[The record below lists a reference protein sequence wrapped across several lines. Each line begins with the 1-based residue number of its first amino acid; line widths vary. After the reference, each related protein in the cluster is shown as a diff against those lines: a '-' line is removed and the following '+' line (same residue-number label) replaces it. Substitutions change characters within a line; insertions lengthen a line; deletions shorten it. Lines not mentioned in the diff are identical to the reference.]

1 MEIIRFTEENK
12 YEYLEYH
19 SYQMLPSW
27 YWNNKN
33 KKQQSIFQYCGK
45 DVYFI
50 NDKHVIIEQL
60 HRNYARVKIISIDLS
75 LYDQWLV
82 KYQGYFGFGKTLKE
96 ANTNAKLNASRE
108 IPLEIRIEHFINTH
122 PLFEEFTGQELFD
135 WHDYLT
141 GSCKAGK
148 YKFCRD
154 NNVDFNKKYTVLYFL
169 NLVKDSYKPEII
181 EQVIKQYE
189 KL

>member
-1 MEIIRFTEENK
+1 METIKQFLDLGRYDYSNQEIILQKLNK
-12 YEYLEYH
+12 YCGRNVYL
-19 SYQMLPSW
+19 
-27 YWNNKN
+27 
-33 KKQQSIFQYCGK
+33 
-45 DVYFI
+45 I
-50 NDKHVIIEQL
+50 NDRQLMFDQIHGNFAKVTII
-60 HRNYARVKIISIDLS
+60 RIDLTT
-75 LYDQWLV
+75 YEHWLV
-82 KYQGYFGFGKTLKE
+82 KYKGCFGFGKTLKD
-96 ANTNAKLNASRE
+96 ANKDARLNASRE
-108 IPLEIRIEHFINTH
+108 IPLEIRIQHFINTH
-122 PLFEEFTGQELFD
+122 SLREEFTGQELFD

-141 GSCKAGK
+141 GSCKVGK

>member
-1 MEIIRFTEENK
+1 METIKQFLDTGR
-12 YEYLEYH
+12 YDYLQQE
-19 SYQMLPSW
+19 
-27 YWNNKN
+27 
-33 KKQQSIFQYCGK
+33 KQITKLSQFCGR
-45 DVYFI
+45 DVYYVEDRQIMFDQI
-50 NDKHVIIEQL
+50 HGNFAKVTIIQ
-60 HRNYARVKIISIDLS
+60 IDLTT
-75 LYDQWLV
+75 YERWMV
-82 KYQGYFGFGKTLKE
+82 KYKGFFGFGKTLKD
-96 ANTNAKLNASRE
+96 ANKDARLNASRE
-108 IPLEIRIEHFINTH
+108 IPLEIRIKHFVDSH
-122 PLFEEFTGQELFD
+122 SLFEEYTGQELFD

-169 NLVKDSYKPEII
+169 NLVKKSYKPEII

>member
-1 MEIIRFTEENK
+1 M
-12 YEYLEYH
+12 
-19 SYQMLPSW
+19 
-27 YWNNKN
+27 
-33 KKQQSIFQYCGK
+33 
-45 DVYFI
+45 
-50 NDKHVIIEQL
+50 
-60 HRNYARVKIISIDLS
+60 
-75 LYDQWLV
+75 V

-108 IPLEIRIEHFINTH
+108 IPLEIRIKHFIDSH
-122 PLFEEFTGQELFD
+122 PLFEEYTG
-135 WHDYLT
+135 HDYLT

-154 NNVDFNKKYTVLYFL
+154 NNIDFNKKYTVLYFL

>member
-1 MEIIRFTEENK
+1 MEALKFAEDSQ
-12 YEYLEYH
+12 YQYLEIH
-19 SYQMLPSW
+19 SYPMLSSW
-27 YWNNKN
+27 YWNKN
-33 KKQQSIFQYCGK
+33 VKQQKIYQYCGK

-50 NDKHVIIEQL
+50 NDQHVIFNQI
-60 HRNYARVKIISIDLS
+60 HGNYAKISVITVDLTT
-75 LYDQWLV
+75 YDRWLV
-82 KYQGYFGFGKTLKE
+82 KYNGFFGFGKTLKD
-96 ANTNAKLNASRE
+96 ANKDARLNASRE
-108 IPLEIRIEHFINTH
+108 IPLEIRIQHFIDTH
-122 PLFEEFTGQELFD
+122 SLFEEYTGQELFD

-154 NNVDFNKKYTVLYFL
+154 NNVDFDKKYTVLYFL